1 MRFDR
6 LAQLLIQHNLLA
18 LYRKESCLS
27 FSLYL
32 VRAFFLSVLK
42 TFLHKKVNGLMSYPI
57 PNLKLSH
64 DIGMKSAIS
73 YRVSK

>member
-6 LAQLLIQHNLLA
+6 LAQLLIQQNLLA

-32 VRAFFLSVLK
+32 VRAFFPSVLK
-42 TFLHKKVNGLMSYPI
+42 TFFTQKSQWPDE
-57 PNLKLSH
+57 LSH
-64 DIGMKSAIS
+64 TQPQTLT
-73 YRVSK
+73 